1 MADIGYFALILAL
14 ASSVYSLVAY
24 ILGLKRERADLL
36 ESARGGVLGSALFS
50 TIATTCLV
58 YLLMTSDFSIDYV
71 AQYTSSDLPTFYK
84 FSALWAGNNGSLL
97 LWAWLL
103 TVFNAIVVTGKKNR
117 DLLPY
122 AGAVMSGVAVFFFF
136 LLCTNSNPFTR
147 LAYAVPQG
155 SGLNPMLQNPGMV
168 IHPIT
173 LYLGYVGFTVPFAFA
188 IAALITRQSDD
199 RWIKITRKW
208 TVISWFFLSLG
219 NLFGA
224 QWAYVE
230 LGWGGYWAWDPVE
243 NASLIPWL
251 TGSAFLHS
259 VMVQERKNMLKIWNM
274 LLIIFTFGLTL
285 FGTFLVRSGVVA
297 SVHAFGD
304 SNLGMYFLAFTTLTM
319 MGSLYLVADR
329 LNMLKQGN
337 EFEGIIS
344 KESSFLLNNLL
355 LVAAAFSI
363 LWGTIF
369 PIVSEG
375 FTGNKVTVGPPFFNA
390 INAPIGLAFVLLM
403 GICPLI
409 AWRKASPRSLLKN
422 FIVPAAAALSF
433 AVVLIML
440 GITKPYALMAFS
452 ISVFVASA
460 TIQDVVKGVLVRR
473 SMTGEGVF
481 LSFGRLLVRN
491 RRRYGGYLIHLGIVM
506 MIVGIA
512 GSNTYNQEITKTL
525 KAGQTVQVDK
535 YNVAFRGLQ
544 QTVDGSN
551 SITYADISVTN
562 QSGSV
567 SELRPEKVFYPTAE
581 QPSTEPAIWSTWTE
595 DFYITIAGWEQDQ
608 SVTFKF
614 NINPLV
620 KWLWNGAYLLI
631 AGTIFALWPGRGSG
645 VGAKYLRLGA
655 KGGVD
660 SVAS

>member
-14 ASSVYSLVAY
+14 LSSAY
-24 ILGLKRERADLL
+24 AAISYVIGVKKDRSDFL
-36 ESARGGVLGSALFS
+36 ESAKGGVLSAALF
-50 TIATTCLV
+50 TTFASAALV
-58 YLLMTSDFSIDYV
+58 YLLMSSDFSIEYV
-71 AQYTSSDLPTFYK
+71 AQYTSTDLPAFYK

-103 TVFNAIVVTGKKNR
+103 TVFTAIVVIGKKNR

-122 AGAVMSGVAVFFFF
+122 AGSVMAGVAVFFLL
-136 LLCTNSNPFTR
+136 LLCTISNPFTK
-147 LAYAVPQG
+147 LAYSVPQG

-188 IAALITRQSDD
+188 IAALLTKQSDD

-304 SNLGMYFLAFTTLTM
+304 SSLGMFFLAFTTLAM
-319 MGSLYLVADR
+319 MASLYLVADR
-329 LNMLKQGN
+329 LKMLKQGS

-355 LVAAAFSI
+355 FVASAFSI

-409 AWRKASPRSLLKN
+409 AWRKATPKSLLTN
-422 FIVPAAAALSF
+422 FIVPVAAALAS
-433 AVVLIML
+433 AVIFVVM
-440 GITKPYALMAFS
+440 GITKPYALMAFT
-452 ISVFVASA
+452 ICVFVATS
-460 TIQDVVKGVLVRR
+460 TIQDVIKGVLVRR
-473 SMTGEGVF
+473 SMTNEGIF
-481 LSFGRLLVRN
+481 LSFGRLLTRN
-491 RRRYGGYLIHLGIVM
+491 RRRYGGYIIHMGIVM
-506 MIVGIA
+506 MIVGIT
-512 GSNTYNQEITKTL
+512 GSNTYNQEFTKTV
-525 KAGQTVQVDK
+525 KPGQSVQVEG
-535 YNVAFRGLQ
+535 YNVSFKGLQ
-544 QTVDGSN
+544 QTSKGSN
-551 SITYADISVTN
+551 SIVYADINVTN
-562 QSGSV
+562 EKGST
-567 SELRPEKVFYPTAE
+567 SDLRPEQVSYPTAE
-581 QPSTEPAIWSTWTE
+581 QPSTEPAIWSTWAE
-595 DFYITIAGWEQDQ
+595 DFYVTMAGWEQDQ

-620 KWLWNGAYLLI
+620 KWLWSGAYVLI
-631 AGTIFALWPGRGSG
+631 AGTVFALWPGRGSG
-645 VGAKYLRLGA
+645 VGAKYLGR
-655 KGGVD
+655 
-660 SVAS
+660 S

>member
-1 MADIGYFALILAL
+1 MN
-14 ASSVYSLVAY
+14 
-24 ILGLKRERADLL
+24 
-36 ESARGGVLGSALFS
+36 
-50 TIATTCLV
+50 
-58 YLLMTSDFSIDYV
+58 SDFSIEYV
-71 AQYTSSDLPTFYK
+71 AKYTSTDLPTFYK

-103 TVFNAIVVTGKKNR
+103 TVFAAVVVSGKKNR

-122 AGAVMSGVAVFFFF
+122 AGSVMAGVSVFFLL
-136 LLCTNSNPFTR
+136 LLCTNSNPFTK
-147 LAYAVPQG
+147 LAYSVPQG

-168 IHPIT
+168 IHPVT

-188 IAALITRQSDD
+188 IAALLIKQTDD

-208 TVISWFFLSLG
+208 TIISWIFLSLG

-243 NASLIPWL
+243 NASLMPWL

-304 SNLGMYFLAFTTLTM
+304 STLGAYFLIFTTLVM
-319 MGSLYLVADR
+319 MASLYLVADR
-329 LNMLKQGN
+329 LKMLKQGS
-337 EFEGIIS
+337 EFEGIVS

-355 LVAAAFSI
+355 LVASAFSI

-390 INAPIGLAFVLLM
+390 INAPIGLAFILLM

-409 AWRKASPRSLLKN
+409 AWRKATPQSLLTN
-422 FIVPAAAALSF
+422 FIIPVSVALAS
-433 AVVLIML
+433 AVAFVMM
-440 GITKPYALMAFS
+440 GITKPYALLAFT
-452 ISVFVASA
+452 ICIFVATS
-460 TIQDVVKGVLVRR
+460 TIQDVIKGVLVRR
-473 SMTGEGVF
+473 SMTGEGIMIS
-481 LSFGRLLVRN
+481 LGRLVTRN
-491 RRRYGGYLIHLGIVM
+491 RRRYGGYIIHMGIVM

-512 GSNTYNQEITKTL
+512 GSNTYNQEFTKNV
-525 KAGQTVQVDK
+525 KPGQSVQVEG
-535 YNVAFRGLQ
+535 YNVSFKGMQ
-544 QTVDGSN
+544 EISKGSN
-551 SITYADISVTN
+551 QIVYADISVTN
-562 QSGSV
+562 EKGSM
-567 SELRPEKVFYPTAE
+567 SALRPEKVFYPTAE
-581 QPSTEPAIWSTWTE
+581 QPSTEPAIWSTWAE
-595 DFYITIAGWEQDQ
+595 DFYVTLAGWEQDQ

-620 KWLWNGAYLLI
+620 KWLWSGGYVLI
-631 AGTIFALWPGRGSG
+631 AGTLFALWPGRGSG
-645 VGAKYLRLGA
+645 VGAKYLGR
-655 KGGVD
+655 
-660 SVAS
+660 S